1 MISRMTWRGTMAID
15 AGPLR
20 AGTQL
25 VAHVSQHTTIR
36 DGRIF
41 RTESYDC
48 YEPF

>member
-1 MISRMTWRGTMAID
+1 MTWRGTLI
-15 AGPLR
+15 
-20 AGTQL
+20 AGTEL

-41 RTESYDC
+41 RTESFDC